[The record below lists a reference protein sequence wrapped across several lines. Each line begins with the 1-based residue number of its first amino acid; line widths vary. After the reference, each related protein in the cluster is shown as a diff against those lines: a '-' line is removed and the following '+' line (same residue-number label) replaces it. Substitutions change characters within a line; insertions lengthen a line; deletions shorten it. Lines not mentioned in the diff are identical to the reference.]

1 MVAVLF
7 IVFLVALYK
16 NRMQIS
22 EKYSA
27 GNYYMSKQQKRVA
40 NVCFAKGKN
49 SNVVLK

>member
-1 MVAVLF
+1 MIIL
-7 IVFLVALYK
+7 IYK

-40 NVCFAKGKN
+40 NVCIAKGKN